1 MNSIGKQEK
10 IRSREEDTEE
20 SKNIEIS
27 TENIHREI
35 KLEET
40 LP

>member
-1 MNSIGKQEK
+1 MNNIGKQEK
-10 IRSREEDTEE
+10 IRSREEDNEE
-20 SKNIEIS
+20 SKKIEIS

-40 LP
+40 VP